1 MPKSMRPDLK
11 QEIQEAAWKLFYEKG
26 YENTTVNDIVR
37 AAGTSKGGFYY
48 YFEAKEALLNS
59 LYPILDRAYEKYYR
73 NMSRAGG
80 AMEQIKQMNQYV
92 FYFIEGNVRR
102 DLLVALY
109 QSQLLYAAFKADY
122 LRGAGKG
129 GDSER
134 CFRRGTE
141 QAYRAPGAGNF
152 DGVVHPGREI
162 CPGLP
167 GSQDFQFLYGVYE
180 SIKGTWWIP
189 RKLKACAGFLCNEF
203 GGRSCSCMNRN
214 APGIKMQ
221 DWNFWNIKKT
231 SKLKYNN

>member
-1 MPKSMRPDLK
+1 MPKIMRPDLK

-109 QSQLLYAAFKADY
+109 QSQLSQRKEQHFLNPNRYYMRLLKQAGMDIVTLNVFSWALLQSSEEEYHFEELDKIMELVCKVKGLVSGNKDDDMEDMEFADW
-122 LRGAGKG
+122 
-129 GDSER
+129 E
-134 CFRRGTE
+134 E
-141 QAYRAPGAGNF
+141 
-152 DGVVHPGREI
+152 
-162 CPGLP
+162 
-167 GSQDFQFLYGVYE
+167 
-180 SIKGTWWIP
+180 
-189 RKLKACAGFLCNEF
+189 
-203 GGRSCSCMNRN
+203 
-214 APGIKMQ
+214 
-221 DWNFWNIKKT
+221 
-231 SKLKYNN
+231 